1 MPLGNILSWETR
13 EGPAVTAHGRTVTLV
28 AQALHLHT
36 PFGGLVWNRPVA
48 VLVNE
53 GGAVTR
59 QPIVDVTRLALWAM
73 AGGAALAM
81 VMTGLLRR
89 RSGSQE
95 E

>member
-28 AQALHLHT
+28 AQALHLRT